1 MTEIT
6 QDDRDAAAEWGPVL
20 LVWDEDD
27 QGEAEIA
34 LAKHFAEHRIKT
46 EQKIAAWLE
55 KQGETHRS
63 IWGVSID
70 PKIMRLAEGIRSGE
84 HL

>member
-6 QDDRDAAAEWGPVL
+6 QADRDAAAEWGPVL

-46 EQKIAAWLE
+46 VKKIAAWLDEIAQEDGLPFDWKLMFKE
-55 KQGETHRS
+55 KFGDSHDR
-63 IWGVSID
+63 
-70 PKIMRLAEGIRSGE
+70 
-84 HL
+84 H

>member
-6 QDDRDAAAEWGPVL
+6 QADRDAAAEWGPAL
-20 LVWDEDD
+20 LTWDEDD
-27 QGEAEIA
+27 HAEVETA
-34 LAKHFAEHRIKT
+34 LAKHFAEHRIKA

-70 PKIMRLAEGIRSGE
+70 PKIMRLAEGIKAGE